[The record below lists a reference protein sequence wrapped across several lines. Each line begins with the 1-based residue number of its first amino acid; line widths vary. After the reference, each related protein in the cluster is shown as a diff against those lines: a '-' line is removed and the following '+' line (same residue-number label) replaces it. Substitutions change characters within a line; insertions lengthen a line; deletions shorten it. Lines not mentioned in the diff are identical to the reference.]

1 VLKADDFTQR
11 RRIAVAFRLVTSRV
25 PSPDELVVL
34 MEDLEFYRNDF
45 LTNPDDAKRLL
56 AIGEKPNDP
65 RLDSAELAAYTLV
78 ASTILN
84 LDEAISEN

>member
-1 VLKADDFTQR
+1 V
-11 RRIAVAFRLVTSRV
+11 
-25 PSPDELVVL
+25 
-34 MEDLEFYRNDF
+34 EDIESYRNDF
-45 LTNPDDAKRLL
+45 RENPDDAKRLL

-65 RLDSAELAAYTLV
+65 QLDPAELAAYTLV